1 MRLLVTEAHDIP
13 KVYRVRE
20 VILGFFWEVSSAI
33 LDVGWVRRFHDCPR
47 LGGTGL
53 FFVLLCAWYVADA
66 LMVAVWLRYD
76 VLLCVICGWAGIYI
90 QFTIKVSTWQVGILE
105 WMRPLVIL
113 HGAHR
118 APPLQTASKGVD
130 E

>member
-1 MRLLVTEAHDIP
+1 MLSLTWD
-13 KVYRVRE
+13 
-20 VILGFFWEVSSAI
+20 GFVASTT
-33 LDVGWVRRFHDCPR
+33 PR

-53 FFVLLCAWYVADA
+53 FFVLLCAWYVAVA
-66 LMVAVWLRYD
+66 PMVAVWLRYD

-113 HGAHR
+113 HGA
-118 APPLQTASKGVD
+118 QFTMSIVD
-130 E
+130 SGGFRDTCVGARCLCALRSSHDAWG